1 MVYLSA
7 WDNCMTFPLGQGS
20 QPMKKGWNEDWEKR
34 LVQSEEALPHW
45 TGLIIIKLISQQ
57 PSECPHFTK

>member
-34 LVQSEEALPHW
+34 MVQSEEALPHW
-45 TGLIIIKLISQQ
+45 TGLILKL
-57 PSECPHFTK
+57 PECKITRTVWVGYF